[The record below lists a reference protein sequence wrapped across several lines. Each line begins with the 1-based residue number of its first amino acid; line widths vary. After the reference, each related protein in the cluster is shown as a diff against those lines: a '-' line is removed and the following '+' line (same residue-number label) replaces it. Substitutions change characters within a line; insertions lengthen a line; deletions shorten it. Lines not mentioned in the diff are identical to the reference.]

1 MNLKKFKQI
10 RAIALTFYNL
20 NKLENFFLAYML
32 IISLE
37 KNLKMILH
45 LLHLKGL
52 SFSFTT
58 YFIIHWSTNK
68 RTSCGPNI
76 ILTLILR
83 RHLFL
88 FLSCILLSPLCTN
101 CDHKVPLLAEKYLN
115 WYLLSYFPIVLA
127 VDISF
132 SHSIVHFGLINNSV
146 QIGPRILPT
155 YLFFTNQK

>member
-1 MNLKKFKQI
+1 MVK
-10 RAIALTFYNL
+10 Y
-20 NKLENFFLAYML
+20 
-32 IISLE
+32 
-37 KNLKMILH
+37 LKMFIFQRLLGATLLVFANKQDLH
-45 LLHLKGL
+45 GALSADEIKEVFLNHLC